1 MAEEMK
7 IDERVLRAH
16 LELGPFLSGVAKG
29 RWRLVEIAWPYVTF
43 AVSAAQRENS
53 PEEFFVRFELSNYPQ
68 DSPTADLWDMDSSA
82 KLDQS
87 KRPYGSARVSKAFRA
102 DRSSLYLPCDRLE
115 IAQHPE
121 WLGVHPSMLWSS
133 DGDITQYL
141 RIIHELLNSVDY
153 SGASCSQA

>member
-7 IDERVLRAH
+7 IDEKVLRAH
-16 LELGPFLSGVAKG
+16 LEQGPFLSGVTKG
-29 RWRLVEIAWPYVTF
+29 RWRLVEIAWPHAII
-43 AVSAAQRENS
+43 AVSAAQRKNS
-53 PEEFFVRFELSNYPQ
+53 PEEFYLRFELTNYPE
-68 DSPTADLWDMDSSA
+68 DPPTADLWDMDSSA
-82 KLDQS
+82 KLDPT
-87 KRPYGSARVSKAFRA
+87 KRPCGSARVSKAFRA

-121 WLGVHPSMLWSS
+121 WRGVHPSMLWSS
-133 DGDITQYL
+133 DGDLTQYL